1 MAKVLKSYTS
11 NYKISVKDEGTI
23 TLDTGNA
30 VGTVIVTGNLE
41 VLGDT
46 TTINT
51 ADLTIEDNIIVLSD
65 GTQGS
70 GLPSSV
76 NFQSGIQIDRGSLP
90 DARWIFDEQISWTL
104 GGLSGQGTFY
114 AEQGQ
119 GGQKLPINTPG
130 IVAQGNF
137 YVDTGNGVISV
148 TNTPD
153 YEEKIFNYNNGE
165 IAPDSNGLIVID
177 DDTIPNTKAV
187 KDFVDFTFTNRASA
201 FIAEG
206 NTRVEA
212 VDESHPLFDVV
223 SVNDGGNDTT
233 VIQTRGQHGFT
244 ESDSVDIIGI
254 EANGDPIENLNGL
267 GIAVIE
273 VINANLL
280 RLDVSVT
287 GGDVSSY
294 IEDSGTIRKT
304 GFAESRVKIDVQG
317 VNIADFFDNR
327 FNIDGIEISDNTIKT
342 ITSNEDLVL
351 KAPGSGTVK
360 IDDVIELPSSPYDDD
375 PTLDPASPQSGVRI
389 YTKSQSTGKTG
400 LYYVNNSNTRDE
412 IISKNRSLLFSML
425 F

>member
-1 MAKVLKSYTS
+1 MPKVLKSYSS
-11 NYKISVKDEGTI
+11 NYKIGVIDEGTI
-23 TLDTGNA
+23 TLDTGDG

-41 VLGDT
+41 VQGDT
-46 TTINT
+46 TTIDST
-51 ADLTIEDNIIVLSD
+51 QLSIEDNIIVLSS
-65 GTQGS
+65 GTIGA

-104 GGLSGQGTFY
+104 GGISGQGTFY
-114 AEQGQ
+114 AEAGS
-119 GGQKLPINTPG
+119 QKLPLNTPG
-130 IVAQGNF
+130 IVAQGDF
-137 YVDTGNGVISV
+137 YIDTGNGVISV

-153 YEEKIFNYNNGE
+153 YEEKIFNYENGS
-165 IAPDSNGLIVID
+165 ISPNSNGIFTID
-177 DDTIPNTKAV
+177 DDNIPNTKAV
-187 KDFVDFTFTNRASA
+187 KDFVDFTFANRSSA

-206 NTRVEA
+206 NTQVEA
-212 VDESHPLFDVV
+212 VDESHPLFDIV
-223 SVNDGGNDTT
+223 SINDSGNDTT

-287 GGDVSSY
+287 GGDVNSY
-294 IEDSGTIRKT
+294 IEDSGTISKT
-304 GFAESRVKIDVQG
+304 GFAESRVGITVDG

-327 FNIDGIEISDNTIKT
+327 FSVDGIEISNNTIKT
-342 ITSNEDLVL
+342 TTSNEDLVL
-351 KAPGSGTVK
+351 KAPGTGTVK
-360 IDDVIELPSSPYDDD
+360 IDDVIEIPSIPYDDD
-375 PTLDPASPQSGVRI
+375 PILDPNAPESGIRI

-400 LYYVNNSNTRDE
+400 IYYVNSSNTRDE
-412 IISKNRSLLFSML
+412 IISKNRSLLFGML